1 MMHKRNR
8 GSSSAMV
15 VAVGAAALSAAL
27 VSQRAFA
34 QAAPESTDYQD
45 PRSGGFVDSLATGA
59 QFGTMLRFSNFT
71 RSKPNH
77 SGPSAEATGLGGWLF
92 GESGEWRNLL
102 SFGGALAYV
111 AKVHGPEGHGGNF
124 LLKDPDQEGY
134 ATLGVAYA
142 RLRYEDNALTAGRIS
157 PQYAWNL
164 DNIYRFYNRLD
175 GAFIGRRDVRAMVP
189 LSYQGAQVAG
199 KVANDTVRYYGGWV
213 NKMKQVNDSDFKE
226 LAEAAFL
233 PGESDGM
240 GYGGAQWKINNDMML
255 QGGYS
260 RADNLLD
267 MSWVD
272 FDFVHRFD
280 KDRYVR
286 LDVQYLYQT
295 ANGTNN
301 LGDFSMNNKA
311 AYLEGRWMPW
321 WIPYAA
327 FGWNSHGDELRS
339 PFSLGPS
346 YLVQRIGENAKAGE
360 KTVILGS
367 TFDFSTLGA
376 RGLAFDV
383 SYGERSDRHVKGNQD
398 QPLADWNELATDL
411 IYTLGQE
418 FGWAKGIRMRAR
430 WARVWEKG
438 PQFSGGAINNINQQ
452 QNDVRFDLQWRV
464 VFN

>member
-1 MMHKRNR
+1 MTHNR
-8 GSSSAMV
+8 RIGRSATM
-15 VAVGAAALSAAL
+15 AMIVGAAALGAAL
-27 VSQRAFA
+27 NCERAFA

-45 PRSGGFVDSLATGA
+45 PASGGFVDSLAKGA
-59 QFGTMLRFSNFT
+59 KVGTMLRFSNFM
-71 RSKPNH
+71 RSKPNGN
-77 SGPSAEATGLGGWLF
+77 GPTAEATGLGGWLF
-92 GESGEWRNLL
+92 AETGEWQNML

-111 AKVHGPEGHGGNF
+111 AKILGPDGHGGNF
-124 LLKDPDQEGY
+124 ILKDPDQEGY
-134 ATLGVAYA
+134 ATVGVAFA
-142 RLRYEDNALTAGRIS
+142 RLRYEDNSLTAGRIS

-164 DNIYRFYNRLD
+164 DNIYRFYNRYD
-175 GAFIGRRDVRAMVP
+175 GAFIGRRDVRAMIP
-189 LSYQGAQVAG
+189 LSYEGASVAG
-199 KVANDTVRYYGGWV
+199 KLMNDTIRYYGGWV
-213 NKMKQVNDSDFKE
+213 GKMKQVNDPAFKQ

-233 PGESDGM
+233 PGDSSGM
-240 GYGGAQWKINNDMML
+240 WYGGAQWKISNDMML

-267 MSWVD
+267 MGWVD
-272 FDFVHRFD
+272 YDMVYRFD

-286 LDVQYLYQT
+286 MDVQYLYEKS
-295 ANGTNN
+295 NGDNN

-311 AYLEGRWMPW
+311 AYFEARWFPY

-339 PFSLGPS
+339 PFSLGPT

-383 SYGERSDRHVKGNQD
+383 NYGWRTDRHVKGNKA

-411 IYTLGQE
+411 IYTLGKE
-418 FGWAKGIRMRAR
+418 FGWANGIRMRAR

-438 PQFSGGAINNINQQ
+438 DQFSGGTITNIDQQ
-452 QNDVRFDLQWRV
+452 QTDIRFDLQWRV
-464 VFN
+464 TF